1 MQLGVNIVL
10 FTALFVGLTL
20 LAPLLDGIERK
31 IRAKLHSRVGPP
43 SIFQTW
49 YDILKLFSKEIVL
62 PEGGLLVPLLVG
74 LLYTLTLLTLSVLP
88 YGLPNPFTSGLPDIL
103 LVLVLV
109 IALQL
114 LWTVSSLASG
124 NPYATIGVFREAGL
138 GLVNEF
144 FLAVS
149 LVALALITGS
159 LSFAGLV
166 GSRLTVSYVLLV
178 VVLGIACY
186 VASGRIP
193 YDIGE
198 AEPELASGVLIEFS
212 GPVLGLAL
220 YAHYLKRLVLYAILA
235 DVIVLPFAGMLGLAS
250 IGVFLLILV
259 LLWVF
264 FAVISIV
271 LGRSRIDL
279 APRGLLKIYTPLT
292 IAYSILGYL
301 GV

>member
-1 MQLGVNIVL
+1 MQLEVNIILSIVL
-10 FTALFVGLTL
+10 FVCLTL

-31 IRAKLHSRVGPP
+31 IRAKLHSRIGPP
-43 SIFQTW
+43 SILQTW
-49 YDILKLFSKEIVL
+49 YDILKLFSKELVL

-74 LLYTLTLLTLSVLP
+74 LLYTLALVTLSIIP
-88 YGLPNPFTSGLPDIL
+88 YGVPNPFTLGLPDIL
-103 LVLVLV
+103 LILVLV

-144 FLAVS
+144 FLALS
-149 LVALALITGS
+149 LIALALITGS
-159 LSFAGLV
+159 SSFTGLV
-166 GSRLTVSYVLLV
+166 GFRLTLSYILLL

-193 YDIGE
+193 FDIGE
-198 AEPELASGVLIEFS
+198 AEPELASGVLVEFS

-220 YAHYLKRLVLYAILA
+220 YAHYLKRLILYAILA
-235 DVIVLPFAGMLGLAS
+235 DLIVLPFANVLGLAS
-250 IGVFLLILV
+250 IGVFLLVLV
-259 LLWVF
+259 VLWIV
-264 FAVISIV
+264 FAVVSVV

-292 IAYSILGYL
+292 IAYSVLGYL